1 MVDGFLTTHQIWT
14 QSAQPLRSSC
24 ESTISDTPHAACAT
38 RRGEYQRESA
48 LVSYRVGVWATQQ
61 RRPLVNRTCGCRDMC
76 LSKASLWTES
86 GRSYSYFSHIP
97 RRNSLRAPRS
107 LVTIRFLIS
116 VSAKWYNLR
125 QMVIEITCYTK
136 IIIKKRNIAA
146 QITTLSAIKALL
158 LSISK
163 ALGILQNA
171 WK

>member
-24 ESTISDTPHAACAT
+24 ENTSSDTPHAACAT
-38 RRGEYQRESA
+38 RRGEHQRESA

-86 GRSYSYFSHIP
+86 GRSYSDLSHIP

-107 LVTIRFLIS
+107 LVTIRFFIS
-116 VSAKWYNLR
+116 VSAKWYNRR
-125 QMVIEITCYTK
+125 QMVIENYVLCQNN
-136 IIIKKRNIAA
+136 KKRNIAA
-146 QITTLSAIKALL
+146 QITTLNAIKALR